1 MVALVMTSCTN
12 RKRKAVPC
20 DQQISS
26 LASAPLGDLAAA
38 WAHRLANASERFP
51 ATAIYGGRAFREASM
66 AARLADACLLVVS
79 AGLGLVEAAA
89 EVPPYACTVSHG
101 AADSV
106 AARVTGAFR
115 VEEWWAAL
123 REVSPFSRSLTDLI
137 VTDDDS
143 VLIALPETYLSMVA
157 RELCSLPTS
166 ALARVRL
173 FTRAPRA
180 RVAPGLLPFLMP
192 YDDRLDG
199 PDSPVRGT
207 RSDFAARALHHFVQ
221 LGSAGSVA
229 DDGAAVARALSGW
242 RMPAQPM
249 RIRLDDAELVGLM
262 RRYWGA
268 VGGCSSRLL
277 RLFRDDLGI
286 ACEQS
291 RFAMLARRVRSE
303 LG

>member
-1 MVALVMTSCTN
+1 
-12 RKRKAVPC
+12 
-20 DQQISS
+20 
-26 LASAPLGDLAAA
+26 
-38 WAHRLANASERFP
+38 
-51 ATAIYGGRAFREASM
+51 M
-66 AARLADACLLVVS
+66 AARLAEARLLVVS

-89 EVPPYACTVSHG
+89 EVPPYACTVSVG

-115 VEEWWAAL
+115 VEDWWGAL
-123 REVSPFSRSLTDLI
+123 REASPFSRSLTDLI
-137 VTDDDS
+137 VKEDGP
-143 VLIALPETYLSMVA
+143 VLIALSETYLSMVA
-157 RELCSLPTS
+157 QELCSLPTS

-173 FTRAPRA
+173 FTRTPRA
-180 RVAPGLLPFLMP
+180 RVAPALLPFLMP

-207 RSDFAARALHHFVQ
+207 RSDFAARALHHFVR
-221 LGSAGSVA
+221 LGNAGSVV
-229 DDGAAVARALSGW
+229 DDGAAVGRALSGW
-242 RMPAQPM
+242 RMPARPM
-249 RIRLDDAELVGLM
+249 RIRRDDEELLGLM
-262 RRYWGA
+262 RRHWGE
-268 VGGCSSRLL
+268 VGGRSSQLL